1 MSEFNLMPFQDFP
14 FNGDV
19 LTEMEFL
26 KLRDKFNVINVIETG
41 SCIFTTTKWFSE
53 NFENVYT
60 FEINTDFYNHGMQKV
75 SDKTNISAH
84 NCNSV
89 DGLRMISGLIKGGTI
104 FFLDAHWGENCPL
117 LEEINEISKFDIDPI
132 IAIHDFKTDNVNLG
146 FDIYDNRHFDL
157 NFINESLTKVY
168 PNGYD
173 YYYNNEALGAMRG
186 LIYILPKTNSRY
198 INRRIVG
205 I

>member
-19 LTEMEFL
+19 LTEREFL

-41 SCIFTTTKWFSE
+41 SCIFTTTRWFSE

-84 NCNSV
+84 NCNSI
-89 DGLRMISGLIKGGTI
+89 DGLKMISSLIKGGTI

-117 LEEINEISKFDIDPI
+117 LEEINEISKFEIDPI

-146 FDIYDNRHFDL
+146 FDTYDNRHFDL
-157 NFINESLTKVY
+157 NFINDSLTKVY

-173 YYYNNEALGAMRG
+173 YYYNNEAVGAMRG